1 MVGVGSRADGE
12 AADALSCSLEEV
24 SAVTSTDDYEQ
35 FAVDATRLELWLHS
49 RDGYYGAQIAII
61 VQNVQNMLML

>member
-12 AADALSCSLEEV
+12 AAEALSCSLEEV

-35 FAVDATRLELWLHS
+35 FAVDATRLEL
-49 RDGYYGAQIAII
+49 
-61 VQNVQNMLML
+61 